1 MLVCPEHEHW
11 QDRNHANVL
20 AMSDPFS
27 VLAGETEEEAA
38 DTIDVEA
45 EDRRNGLG
53 GEKPLVERDV
63 NVEGQRRTVKGR
75 DH

>member
-1 MLVCPEHEHW
+1 
-11 QDRNHANVL
+11 
-20 AMSDPFS
+20 MSDPFS
-27 VLAGETEEEAA
+27 VLAGETEEEAV